1 MATLEGPPRSP
12 GGGRLVRFAFEA
24 WRDEAADRG
33 RGDPRVTD
41 EAGKY
46 LSIAALMIAGTL
58 GAWTSWACRRAR
70 KHGLPGSDAMV
81 WAGLA
86 LVYFLFAQTKLARV
100 LGWVK
105 GLGAWLR
112 LMARQQHLYENRRS
126 FQVAAT
132 VAVAVVVVIL
142 FLVGIVSLWDYLK
155 RYRLAIGFTGLAV
168 GLGFIRFISL
178 HEVDAWNAAL
188 PWLRV
193 VVDVTAAAGA
203 STVAILRLRQLRQAA
218 TGRSSA
224 GPVT

>member
-1 MATLEGPPRSP
+1 
-12 GGGRLVRFAFEA
+12 
-24 WRDEAADRG
+24 
-33 RGDPRVTD
+33 VTD

-46 LSIAALMIAGTL
+46 LSIAALMSAGAL
-58 GAWTSWACRRAR
+58 GAWTARACHRAR
-70 KHGLPGSDAMV
+70 KHGLPGSDEIV
-81 WAGLA
+81 WASLA
-86 LVYFLFAQTKLARV
+86 MVYFLFAQTKLARV
-100 LGWVK
+100 LGWLK
-105 GLGAWLR
+105 DLGVWLR
-112 LMARQQHLYENRRS
+112 VMARQQHLYENRRW

-142 FLVGIVSLWDYLK
+142 LLVGIVSMWDYLK

-203 STVAILRLRQLRQAA
+203 STVAILRLRQLREAA
-218 TGRSSA
+218 AGRSSA
-224 GPVT
+224 SPAT